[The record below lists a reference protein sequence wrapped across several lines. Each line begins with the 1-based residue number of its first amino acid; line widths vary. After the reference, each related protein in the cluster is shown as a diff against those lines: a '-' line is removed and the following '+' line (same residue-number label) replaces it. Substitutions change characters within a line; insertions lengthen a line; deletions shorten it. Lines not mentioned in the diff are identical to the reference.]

1 MAENRL
7 ILLVDDS
14 EDDRILLKRAFTKA
28 GVLNPVHEAT
38 SGWEAIQYLEGAGPY
53 QDRTTYPFPGI
64 LMLDLNMP
72 HVNGF
77 QVLQWVRDKLISAP
91 FLVIVLS
98 RLDEIKNINRAY
110 ALGANSFLTKPGEEE
125 ELQSLIRSFH
135 DYWILR
141 NRAPGA
147 AGSAKISES
156 SGNGIEPK

>member
-14 EDDRILLKRAFTKA
+14 EDDRILLRRAFNKV
-28 GVLNPVHEAT
+28 GVINPVHEAT
-38 SGWEAIQYLEGAGPY
+38 SGREAIQYLEGQGPY
-53 QDRTTYPFPGI
+53 QDRGTYPFPGI

-72 HVNGF
+72 HVSGF
-77 QVLQWVRDKLISAP
+77 DVLQWVRDKLVSAP

-110 ALGANSFLTKPGEEE
+110 ALGANSFLTKPGDEA

-135 DYWILR
+135 EYWILR
-141 NRAPGA
+141 NRGPGQSSGGNSG
-147 AGSAKISES
+147 AGSSR
-156 SGNGIEPK
+156 NGLV